1 MFIGKTELKVRD
13 NLLEHCRLV
22 QKTLDLLVKVVEAYA
37 AGGAELEKASYDV
50 HKTEHEAD
58 VVRRQIHQELAG
70 GAFLPF
76 YREDYIRLSEMID
89 KVANRAVAFAKALSL
104 EKPKIPEEVVPGLVE
119 IARVGA
125 QTFGHFLEIIP
136 LLFSNAAKALQYT
149 ERISEGE
156 QKSDSLEW
164 QLQKRVFSDPAIDRA
179 EMIFVAGTIQRLA
192 SVLDSIENAADHVRI
207 IVAKMN

>member
-13 NLLEHCRLV
+13 HLLEHCKLV
-22 QKTLDLLVKVVEAYA
+22 EKTLELVVKVVETYA

-50 HKTEHEAD
+50 HKAEHQAD

-89 KVANRAVAFAKALSL
+89 KVANRSVAFAKALSL
-104 EKPKIPEEVVPGLVE
+104 EKPKIPAEVTKGLIE
-119 IARVGA
+119 IAQVGA
-125 QTFGHFLEIIP
+125 QTFAHFLEIIP
-136 LLFSNAAKALQYT
+136 LLFSDAQKALQYT

-164 QLQKRVFSDPAIDRA
+164 QLQKRVFSDASIDRA

-207 IVAKMN
+207 IIAKMN